1 MMTEARMI
9 GIHLTAAA
17 NNTAHSKT
25 NKKRGL
31 GFRGSALFSKKEV
44 IDTSY
49 RSIKTNSAD
58 YIKYVCGTVRSWCNK
73 PVEINVESGRLAD
86 IAASDE
92 SCIFIMNHTSKQPK
106 DFDNAMFFNTLLY
119 REYIYRNKAE
129 KCPRSRILTNKHILE
144 EQADG
149 GEKLKW
155 MGLVP
160 INAGFNNKGKSE
172 NAVIL
177 KNLINEIAAAKTNLF
192 IFPEG
197 ALGIFSFLP
206 MQYKF
211 QPGVSSI
218 VKKVLD
224 IIDKIKVVPLGF
236 AHNSKDSA
244 IHIGEP
250 VNFQKKDGM
259 YTASR
264 GNADSKFFNNR
275 LHKLYQDND
284 EIILTKKGEPLQG
297 KKVIPYI
304 SGILVENLMACA
316 REARSD
322 LAESAE
328 RIYTI

>member
-1 MMTEARMI
+1 MI

-17 NNTAHSKT
+17 NNTAYSKF

-31 GFRGSALFSKKEV
+31 SFKGSALFSKKEV
-44 IDTSY
+44 IDASY
-49 RSIKTNSAD
+49 KSIKPDSAD
-58 YIKYVCGTVRSWCNK
+58 YIKYIYGLVKSWCTK
-73 PVEINVESGRLAD
+73 PVEINVESERLAKIVD
-86 IAASDE
+86 SKE
-92 SCIFIMNHTSKQPK
+92 PYIFIMNHTKNQPK
-106 DFDNAMFFNTLLY
+106 DFDNAKFFNTLLY
-119 REYIYRNKAE
+119 REYIYHNMAE
-129 KCPRSRILTNKHILE
+129 TCPRSRILTNKHILE
-144 EQADG
+144 EQRDG

-155 MGLVP
+155 MGLIPVD
-160 INAGFNNKGKSE
+160 AGIGKRGKAE
-172 NAVIL
+172 NAIVL
-177 KNLINEIAAAKTNLF
+177 KNLIYQIASAKTNLF

-211 QPGVSSI
+211 QPGASSI